1 MIETTFGV
9 DVAGIEVSALI
20 DCPPQARSL
29 LVLGHGAG
37 AGMRHRFMQALTLE
51 LNSHNVACFRY
62 QFPYM
67 ERARRAPDR
76 PKILLPT
83 VAAAAH
89 HAGAQLPD
97 LPMFVGGKS
106 MGGRMASLAA
116 AQGLLPLARGLVFFG
131 FPLHQAGKAASERGA
146 HLSDVQLPML
156 FLQGTR
162 DKLADLTLL
171 EPICKSLGA
180 RATLEQ
186 IEGGDHSFEMLKRSG
201 ISNTEVLM
209 RIARFAANWIAGRLA

>member
-1 MIETTFGV
+1 
-9 DVAGIEVSALI
+9 
-20 DCPPQARSL
+20 
-29 LVLGHGAG
+29 
-37 AGMRHRFMQALTLE
+37 
-51 LNSHNVACFRY
+51 
-62 QFPYM
+62 
-67 ERARRAPDR
+67 
-76 PKILLPT
+76 
-83 VAAAAH
+83 
-89 HAGAQLPD
+89 
-97 LPMFVGGKS
+97 
-106 MGGRMASLAA
+106 MASLAA

-131 FPLHQAGKAASERGA
+131 FPLHQAGKPASERGA